1 MALFFDH
8 PWAAV
13 RREFS
18 RRPPLRA
25 AEESAKARIRRAMPD
40 HICLRLVAGWLVT
53 LTALFALVLA
63 LRWYA

>member
-8 PWAAV
+8 PFTTA
-13 RREFS
+13 RREIAQ
-18 RRPPLRA
+18 RLHLRA
-25 AEESAKARIRRAMPD
+25 GEASSKARMRRAMPD

-53 LTALFALVLA
+53 LTALFALVLT